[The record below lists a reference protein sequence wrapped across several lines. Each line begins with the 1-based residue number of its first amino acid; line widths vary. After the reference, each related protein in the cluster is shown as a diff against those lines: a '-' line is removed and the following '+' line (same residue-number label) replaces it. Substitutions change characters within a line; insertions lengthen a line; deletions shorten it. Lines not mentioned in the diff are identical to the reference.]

1 MTRLSRV
8 FYNVC
13 FANFVKFEDK
23 KKRRQF
29 YSHLPLH
36 VRVYKQN
43 AARQQS
49 TVHSRKYPTENKQAA
64 YRHTYLV
71 HTNNNT
77 YIHTY
82 IHTCIHTYIR
92 ARSKGISLIG
102 KACAATVSA
111 KFAPHRNFCTP
122 PWFVA
127 LNISQY
133 FNPSDPSS
141 CPDLRSYT
149 PPPASEHEPAYVLV
163 RVKRGFPSPW
173 QHVKIFKS
181 SVVPRKDSSTPR
193 TE

>member
-1 MTRLSRV
+1 MCASRILLNLKTKKNGGNFTRTYHCMCGSTNKTRH
-8 FYNVC
+8 
-13 FANFVKFEDK
+13 DSSP
-23 KKRRQF
+23 QF
-29 YSHLPLH
+29 TAGNTQLKTS
-36 VRVYKQN
+36 KQ
-43 AARQQS
+43 
-49 TVHSRKYPTENKQAA
+49 
-64 YRHTYLV
+64 HTDI
-71 HTNNNT
+71 HTWYILIIIHT

-141 CPDLRSYT
+141 CPGLRSYT

-163 RVKRGFPSPW
+163 RVKRGFPSP
-173 QHVKIFKS
+173 
-181 SVVPRKDSSTPR
+181 
-193 TE
+193 